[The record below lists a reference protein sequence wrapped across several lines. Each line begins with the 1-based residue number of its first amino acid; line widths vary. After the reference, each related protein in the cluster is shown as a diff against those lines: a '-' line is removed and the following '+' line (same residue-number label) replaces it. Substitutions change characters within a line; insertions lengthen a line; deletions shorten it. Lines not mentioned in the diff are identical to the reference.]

1 MGVHLVY
8 EIEIVA
14 TNLHESDR
22 GTKLLPKERRLGRSH
37 ASHKPVDNPSYR
49 SLAA

>member
-22 GTKLLPKERRLGRSH
+22 GTKVLPKLGIANIARQ
-37 ASHKPVDNPSYR
+37 
-49 SLAA
+49 SL